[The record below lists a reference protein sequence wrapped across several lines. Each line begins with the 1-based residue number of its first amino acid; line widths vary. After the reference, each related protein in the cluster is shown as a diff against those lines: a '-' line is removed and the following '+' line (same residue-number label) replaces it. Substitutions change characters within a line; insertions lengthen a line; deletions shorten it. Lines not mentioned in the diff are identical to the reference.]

1 MKDRHI
7 LLVAAALVFVMGFF
21 YVKGQKPRKHIEDV
35 EMEERVESESP
46 ALPAPLP
53 KPVIDTSN
61 SQTGRAVAP
70 APQPPAINEAVLRNF
85 AVHMKEVQKCLHLS
99 SVNVGDQADPTPDNL
114 LGMLRPS
121 LGESVVQIDDW
132 SQFDITDKT
141 GTKKRIRVD
150 YDYPDGVTPNRRLS
164 SYTLNSYG
172 ALEIDNLT
180 SDQTDNPNEA
190 YVESLKEGAQV
201 MTEERAAR
209 VYFAQGE
216 EVAFTIKNGKLDSF
230 NISRSEYSINCSGL
244 SEESS
249 KCSCP

>member
-7 LLVAAALVFVMGFF
+7 LIVAAALVFVMAFF
-21 YVKGQKPRKHIEDV
+21 YIKGKKPHKHIEEPEIEEAV
-35 EMEERVESESP
+35 EDQQ
-46 ALPAPLP
+46 A
-53 KPVIDTSN
+53 
-61 SQTGRAVAP
+61 AVAKPQQSAAAAASTDVSFAP
-70 APQPPAINEAVLRNF
+70 AVQPSPEANEAIMRNF
-85 AVHMKEVQKCLHLS
+85 AEHMKEVAKCLHLTAL
-99 SVNVGDQADPTPDNL
+99 NVGQQAEPTPDSL
-114 LGMLRPS
+114 MAMLRPT

-132 SQFDITDKT
+132 SQFDITDKG

-190 YVESLKEGAQV
+190 YIESLKEGAQL
-201 MTEERAAR
+201 MAEERAAR

-216 EVAFTIKNGKLDSF
+216 EVAFSIKNGKLDSF
-230 NISRSEYSINCSGL
+230 NISRSEYSVNCSGL
-244 SEESS
+244 SEENS

>member
-21 YVKGQKPRKHIEDV
+21 YVKGKKPRKPIE
-35 EMEERVESESP
+35 ETEIEETLESESATAAKP
-46 ALPAPLP
+46 VQLPAAA
-53 KPVIDTSN
+53 VTS
-61 SQTGRAVAP
+61 SDRTFAAP
-70 APQPPAINEAVLRNF
+70 APQNPVVNEAILRNF
-85 AVHMKEVQKCLHLS
+85 ANHMKEVEKCLHLS
-99 SVNVGDQADPTPDNL
+99 SVNSGPQAEPTPDNL
-114 LGMLRPS
+114 LAMLRPT

-132 SQFDITDKT
+132 SQFDITDKS

-190 YVESLKEGAQV
+190 YIESLKEGAQV
-201 MTEERAAR
+201 LTEERAAR

-216 EVAFTIKNGKLDSF
+216 EVAFAIKNGKLDSF

-244 SEESS
+244 SEENSR
-249 KCSCP
+249 CSCP

>member
-7 LLVAAALVFVMGFF
+7 LLVAAALVFVMAFF
-21 YVKGQKPRKHIEDV
+21 YIKGKKPRKHIEEAEV
-35 EMEERVESESP
+35 EETVESQPAAASRPQVQAAAAKSTDNSFAPPVPPSP
-46 ALPAPLP
+46 A
-53 KPVIDTSN
+53 V
-61 SQTGRAVAP
+61 
-70 APQPPAINEAVLRNF
+70 NEAIQRNF
-85 AVHMKEVQKCLHLS
+85 AEHMLEVAKCLHLS
-99 SVNVGDQADPTPDNL
+99 SVNVGPMAEPTPDNL
-114 LGMLRPS
+114 MGMLRPA

-132 SQFDITDKT
+132 SQFDITDKS

-190 YVESLKEGAQV
+190 YIESLKEGAQV

-216 EVAFTIKNGKLDSF
+216 EVAFSIKNGKLDSF

-244 SEESS
+244 SDENS

>member
-1 MKDRHI
+1 
-7 LLVAAALVFVMGFF
+7 V
-21 YVKGQKPRKHIEDV
+21 
-35 EMEERVESESP
+35 
-46 ALPAPLP
+46 
-53 KPVIDTSN
+53 N
-61 SQTGRAVAP
+61 SG
-70 APQPPAINEAVLRNF
+70 PQAE
-85 AVHMKEVQKCLHLS
+85 
-99 SVNVGDQADPTPDNL
+99 PTPDNL
-114 LGMLRPS
+114 LAMLRPT

-132 SQFDITDKT
+132 SQFDITDKS

-190 YVESLKEGAQV
+190 YIESLKEGAQV
-201 MTEERAAR
+201 LTEERAAR

-216 EVAFTIKNGKLDSF
+216 EVAFAIKNGKLDSF

-244 SEESS
+244 SEENSR
-249 KCSCP
+249 CSCP

>member
-7 LLVAAALVFVMGFF
+7 LLVAAALVFVMAFF
-21 YVKGQKPRKHIEDV
+21 YIKGKKHRKHIDEAEV
-35 EMEERVESESP
+35 EESLEIEPVKDLKP
-46 ALPAPLP
+46 A
-53 KPVIDTSN
+53 VIA
-61 SQTGRAVAP
+61 GAAP
-70 APQPPAINEAVLRNF
+70 ASYDTTQTTAVPQNPVVNETVMRNF
-85 AVHMKEVQKCLHLS
+85 AERMKEVEKCLHLGPL
-99 SVNVGDQADPTPDNL
+99 NIGQQADPTPDGL
-114 LGMLRPS
+114 LALLRPN

-132 SQFDITDKT
+132 SQFDITDKS

-201 MTEERAAR
+201 TSEERAAR

-216 EVAFTIKNGKLDSF
+216 EVAFAIKNGKLDSF
-230 NISRSEYSINCSGL
+230 NISRSEYSVNCSGL
-244 SEESS
+244 SEETS